1 MNKLTRKAAV
11 YAAAASTVLAT
22 AGAGLAFSPADLVAP
37 QPVKAQT
44 ASGKVTSND
53 AFFIEFQAKRAKGA
67 KETQATGFFSG
78 EAKLGG
84 TRLLKFSGPITCLNV
99 QGSSVG
105 FFYPVTSSDPAV
117 VGMLGAGVFIYIDT
131 DGRGN
136 ATSFSFLPAP
146 TVKTDGCAPLLAPV
160 PASGK
165 TVLTGG

>member
-1 MNKLTRKAAV
+1 MERFSRKAAV
-11 YAAAASTVLAT
+11 CAVVATTVLGT
-22 AGAGLAFSPADLVAP
+22 AGASLAFSPTDLLAP
-37 QPVKAQT
+37 QPVKAQS
-44 ASGKVTSND
+44 AKGKVTSND

-117 VGMLGAGVFIYIDT
+117 VGMLGAGVFIYVDT
-131 DGRGN
+131 DGKGN
-136 ATSFSFLPAP
+136 ARSFSFLPAP
-146 TVKTDGCAPLLAPV
+146 TAKTDGCAPLPAPV

-165 TVLTGG
+165 VVLTGG